1 MEPFIKEFL
10 LYAKVERNLSPNTL
24 EAYERDIRRYT
35 AFLKQQGLSDPDK
48 VRQRH
53 IRSYAGQLTA
63 LGLAP
68 ASIQRMFTAI
78 RRFHRFLLVE
88 HRASNDPSTF
98 LQAPKA
104 PRRLPKVL
112 AVEEINAILAAVDT
126 STPLGLRDRSMISLL
141 YASGLRVSELI
152 GLHLS
157 DLLLERNM
165 LRAFG
170 KGSKERL
177 VPMGE
182 YAQADLAAYIAD
194 TRPLL
199 TRRKNAA
206 SAGEIYLNNR
216 GRPISRMGVYNIVQ
230 RWKVAAG
237 IEKDI
242 SPHTFRHSFATHLIE
257 GGADLRAVQEML
269 GHADISSTEIYTHLD
284 AEYLKQVHRQF
295 HPRG

>member
-1 MEPFIKEFL
+1 MDQFIKEFL
-10 LYAKVERNLSPNTL
+10 LYAKIERNLSPNTL

-35 AFLKQQGLSDPDK
+35 ALLKQQGLSDPDK

-53 IRSYAGQLTA
+53 IRSYAGQLTE

-68 ASIQRMFTAI
+68 ASIQRMFTAL
-78 RRFHRFLLVE
+78 RSFHRFLVAE
-88 HRASNDPSTF
+88 HHASNDPSTF
-98 LQAPKA
+98 LEAPKA

-182 YAQADLAAYIAD
+182 YAKADLAAYISH

-199 TRRKNAA
+199 THRKNAA
-206 SAGEIYLNNR
+206 SSGEIYLNNR

-230 RWKVAAG
+230 RWKTAAG
-237 IEKDI
+237 IEQDI